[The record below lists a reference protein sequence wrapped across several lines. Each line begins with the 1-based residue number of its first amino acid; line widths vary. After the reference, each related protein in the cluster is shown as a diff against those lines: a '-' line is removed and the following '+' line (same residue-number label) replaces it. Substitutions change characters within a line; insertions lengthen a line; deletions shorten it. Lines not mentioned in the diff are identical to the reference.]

1 MNQPDPQSAL
11 ALHYNGKDTPT
22 VVATGQGELAEEIL
36 RLARE
41 YEVPVLENK
50 ELLAMLTSLDI
61 GQAIPD
67 QLFEVIAEIIAMSYW
82 LRGRVPEGFNSD

>member
-1 MNQPDPQSAL
+1 MSQQDPQSAL

-22 VVATGQGELAEEIL
+22 VVAAGQGDLAEEIL

-41 YEVPVLENK
+41 YQVPVLENK
-50 ELLAMLTSLDI
+50 ELLAMLSSLDI
-61 GQAIPD
+61 GQPIPN

-82 LRGRVPEGFNSD
+82 LRGMTPEGYES